1 MKNKWEKVETGK
13 HGTRLVCQS
22 RWGRMLVGVEE
33 ETFVGWSTEYH
44 VRRMTDWRC
53 GAFHWKLEFGDHCE
67 QAL

>member
-1 MKNKWEKVETGK
+1 
-13 HGTRLVCQS
+13 
-22 RWGRMLVGVEE
+22 MLVGVEE